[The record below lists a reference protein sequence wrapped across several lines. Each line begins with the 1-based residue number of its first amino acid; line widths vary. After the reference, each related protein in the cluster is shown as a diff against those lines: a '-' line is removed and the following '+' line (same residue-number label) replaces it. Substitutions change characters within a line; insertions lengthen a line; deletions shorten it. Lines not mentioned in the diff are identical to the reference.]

1 MPELPEVEVVRRTL
15 EPLLIGRKIVDVRIL
30 MNKIIKEPDILTFK
44 AKILNQTF
52 QAVERK
58 AKLLIFKLDD
68 DVLLSHLRMEGK
80 YYYQQ
85 PDAPIDWKHVLIVFD
100 LDNGYQ
106 LCYHDTRRFGTF
118 HLQNKNNYQNCQ
130 PYTNLGPEPWDQQV
144 TTNYLKNKWKNKKQK
159 VKTALLDQTVI
170 SGLGNIYVDEVLYAA
185 HIHPE
190 TGVNKLTDQDRATII
205 AEATRI
211 LQRSVQLGG
220 TTIATYTS
228 SLGVQ
233 GSFQK
238 QLQVHTRVGQPC
250 FVCQNTIEKIKVNNR
265 GTYFCPRCQIQK

>member
-15 EPLLIGRKIVDVRIL
+15 EPLLVGRKIVDVRIL

-52 QAVERK
+52 QAVGRK
-58 AKLLIFKLDD
+58 AKLLIFQLDD

-85 PDAPIDWKHVLIVFD
+85 PDAPIDWNHVLLVFD

-106 LCYHDTRRFGTF
+106 LCYYDTRRFGTF
-118 HLQNKNNYQNCQ
+118 HLQNKNNYQNCK
-130 PYTNLGPEPWDQQV
+130 PYTNLGPEPWDQVV
-144 TTNYLKNKWKNKKQK
+144 TVNYLKNKWKNKKQK
-159 VKTALLDQTVI
+159 VKTALLDQTTI

-185 HIHPE
+185 QIHPE
-190 TGVNKLTDQDRATII
+190 TSVSKLTDQDLAVII
-205 AEATRI
+205 TAAAKI

-228 SLGVQ
+228 SLGVE
-233 GSFQK
+233 GRFQK
-238 QLQVHTRVGQPC
+238 HLQVHTRVGQPC
-250 FVCQNTIEKIKVNNR
+250 FVCQNIIEKIKVNNR
-265 GTYFCPRCQIQK
+265 GTYFCSRCQIQK